1 MTRTTVPLPWRY
13 TFLLLELLVLFIAN
27 RIAFGVWLPTSN
39 AQGLWFYAALF
50 GLLLGQ
56 RLDTPF
62 FTTPKDAV
70 LYAVPA
76 LVAVLQISRATW
88 LTSPMDGEGMRW
100 LLLGWIGL
108 TIVVSSIAIWL
119 HASTREALSR
129 ISLVCANLSG
139 ALGNPKAFFS
149 LILLLLVIAFP
160 PNSTQGVIA
169 IAVAWAL
176 SVPFSILDY
185 LYRFF
190 RRVRRTMLLGSQYV
204 EAEVASFQVPGLIVL
219 RAQSEQA
226 FARGA
231 VVAYRA
237 PTQEVRLASVLG
249 QAGRDSGA
257 LTRAIDLGAS
267 QAQQSTQAA
276 SIDAMR
282 ATNAPD
288 ALVSDAH
295 RTLADSFQNSC
306 VGVVAPETE
315 IGRLLID
322 VTTEQDLSAG
332 RLVRARCG
340 SADAFYQLTNG
351 LTKEDIVQQKNTF
364 GFIAAHAKS
373 VGRWDDERSVFHPID
388 WLPSPNAPV
397 WLVEAKAREQI
408 DVAQVGTF
416 PGTSFGV
423 GFKNVHH
430 LVTHNTAILGI
441 LGVGKSMLAL
451 ELIERIISEGCKVI
465 ALDLTDQYEDELK
478 GLFNPVE
485 RDAAIAAL
493 HGASGGRAS
502 YAISKE
508 EGGGKPA
515 FSKAVQQQ
523 IEKFMASGEKVLILN
538 PSAFDV
544 WKQTNEPFKGDP
556 SMASLTSC
564 EITQIISEASLKVAQ
579 QQGRTDKARLCL
591 VYEEAHS
598 LVPEWNATTAD
609 GDRSACNGTARA
621 ILQGRKY
628 GLGCLLI
635 TQRTASVTKTI
646 LNQCNTIFAMRSFDD
661 TSKEFLSN
669 YIGKD
674 YAALLPALPERH
686 AVVFGRASS
695 CENPVHIALNDRE
708 QFIAAFRAK
717 PEAAAE

>member
-1 MTRTTVPLPWRY
+1 MARTTVPLPWRY
-13 TFLLLELLVLFIAN
+13 TFLLVELLVLFIAN
-27 RIAFGVWLPTSN
+27 RIAFEVWLPTSN

-76 LVAVLQISRATW
+76 LVAVLQIGRDTW
-88 LTSPMDGEGMRW
+88 LASPMNGEGMRW

-108 TIVVSSIAIWL
+108 TILVSSLAIWFQ
-119 HASTREALSR
+119 SSKSESPGK
-129 ISLVCANLSG
+129 ISLVGTHLSA
-139 ALGNPKAFFS
+139 ALGNPKTFFS
-149 LILLLLVIAFP
+149 VILVLLLIAFP
-160 PNSTQGVIA
+160 PASTLGLLA
-169 IAVAWAL
+169 IVVAWAL
-176 SVPFSILDY
+176 SAPFSLLDY
-185 LYRFF
+185 LYGLI
-190 RRVRRTMLLGSQYV
+190 RRLRAALVMGPQYV

-219 RAQSEQA
+219 RAHSERA

-237 PTQEVRLASVLG
+237 PTLEVRLASVLG
-249 QAGRDSGA
+249 HAGRDSGA
-257 LTRAIDLGAS
+257 LTRAIDLGIS
-267 QAQQSTQAA
+267 QAQESPQAGA
-276 SIDAMR
+276 IEAMQ
-282 ATNAPD
+282 ATNAPA
-288 ALVSDAH
+288 ALISDAH
-295 RTLADSFQNSC
+295 KSLAESYLNLC
-306 VGVVAPETE
+306 IGIVAPESE

-332 RLVRARCG
+332 RLVRAKCG

-351 LTKEDIVQQKNTF
+351 LIKEDIVQQKNTF

-373 VGRWDDERSVFHPID
+373 VGRWDDTNSAFYPID
-388 WLPSPNAPV
+388 WIPSPNAPV
-397 WLVEAKAREQI
+397 WLVEATQRDEV
-408 DVAQVGTF
+408 DVAQIGTF

-423 GFKNVHH
+423 GFKNAHH

-451 ELIERIISEGCKVI
+451 ELIERALSEDCKVI
-465 ALDLTDQYEDELK
+465 ALDLTDQYEEELK
-478 GLFNPVE
+478 GLFDSASNATVV
-485 RDAAIAAL
+485 AAL
-493 HGASGGRAS
+493 QAASGGKTKVAQNV
-502 YAISKE
+502 E
-508 EGGGKPA
+508 EGGGKVGFAKEVQRQVDA
-515 FSKAVQQQ
+515 FMSSDER
-523 IEKFMASGEKVLILN
+523 ILILN
-538 PSAFDV
+538 PGAFEV
-544 WKQTNEPFKGDP
+544 WRQDSKQYNGTA
-556 SMASLTSC
+556 SMVSLTAC
-564 EITQIISEASLKVAQ
+564 EITQMFSEAALRAVQ
-579 QQGRTDKARLCL
+579 QKGRTDEARLWL

-598 LVPEWNATTAD
+598 LVPEWNATVGD

-661 TSKEFLSN
+661 TSKDFLSN

-686 AVVFGRASS
+686 AIFFGRASS
-695 CENPVHIALNDRE
+695 CANPVHIALNDRGG
-708 QFIAAFRAK
+708 FIAAFRAK
-717 PEAAAE
+717 PEAKAE